1 MATLKMQGLEEYE
14 RMLSKLSSSDTIRAV
29 CGVIIYSGAEIVA
42 DAIKSGI
49 ESLPVIDHRNV
60 GSEGKKLRGI
70 TSLQKKGL
78 IESFG
83 ISPMGYENGYY
94 NVILGFDGYNDVKTE
109 SFPEGQPN
117 SMIARSINS
126 GTYFREKI
134 PFVDRAV
141 KGSKKKA
148 EESMIKTAESE
159 FKKLTKG

>member
-14 RMLSKLSSSDTIRAV
+14 RMLSNLSSFETISAV
-29 CGVIIYSGAEIVA
+29 CGVTIYTGAEIIA

-49 ESLPVIDHRNV
+49 ESLPIVDHRKL
-60 GSEGKKLRGI
+60 GSEGDKLRGI

-83 ISPMGYENGYY
+83 ISPMAHKDGYY
-94 NVILGFDGYNDVKTE
+94 NVKLGFDGYNDVKTND
-109 SFPEGQPN
+109 FPGGQPN
-117 SMIARSINS
+117 SMIARSVNS
-126 GTYFREKI
+126 GTSFREKI

-148 EESMIKTAESE
+148 EEAMVKKAESE